1 MRKITFAEKSFRYLP
16 DDHGVLVT
24 LEPFEGTGMKA
35 NSGRFSTMASRA
47 KLAVALG
54 VCPTLFPAGSA
65 FADFARP
72 EQKKACTPD
81 VFGLEAIVR

>member
-1 MRKITFAEKSFRYLP
+1 VRKITFAEKSFRYLP

-47 KLAVALG
+47 NLVALG
-54 VCPTLFPAGSA
+54 FCLTLFPAGSA